1 MASMASVK
9 RQGTR
14 MSRIVQRAQKLTSVP
29 RAELLRNARL
39 AISVTQKQTHL
50 RPHPFCLRVQVKP
63 SHVRLAL
70 GVRMGLRTLNHA
82 QSGSSQGKPVAGK
95 KLIVAFVKSATT
107 AKRI

>member
-1 MASMASVK
+1 
-9 RQGTR
+9 

-29 RAELLRNARL
+29 RAELQRNARL

-70 GVRMGLRTLNHA
+70 GVRMGLRTLNYA
-82 QSGSSQGKPVAGK
+82 QSGPSQGKPVAGK